1 MGYRIR
7 EIREKLGMTQVEL
20 AKKSG
25 VSRTTIYGLETGAEK
40 ITTTK
45 TLNKLACALGV
56 SVDEIF
62 LPKVFSELNTDH
74 L

>member
-7 EIREKLGMTQVEL
+7 EIREDRGMTQVEL
-20 AKKSG
+20 AEKSG

-45 TLNKLACALGV
+45 TLNKLAHALGV
-56 SVDEIF
+56 SIDEIF
-62 LPKVFSELNTDH
+62 FDKGV
-74 L
+74 